1 MVNIILNKNKK
12 YKKVVVKR
20 RIAIKILLE
29 SELSFQNFYSQFE
42 KEKNT
47 ILKVNF
53 NGTKYSIGGK
63 YCFPFTDA
71 EAQLIMQSCRESNS
85 FEQLI
90 ENAFSNDILNKF
102 DFEIID
108 IESKTKQLLKWDY
121 SELVVSA
128 VYFHLEHL
136 YKNYLNRQKKTFPS
150 DKSFYELNILSNHL
164 GLLFLNENYGKK
176 LFAAIETTNLFRVYT
191 YHWLFGFKELL
202 RIYSRDIMKPN
213 DKQDKEVFFNVVSRY
228 FSVDFRNVSLYLQAF
243 SHFIP
248 LSLVNQVSKYTYLTK
263 SVVVL
268 HYIVKIY
275 EIVFDSKKTQ
285 FLKHSDYV
293 TFFSQLESELNSII
307 E

>member
-1 MVNIILNKNKK
+1 M
-12 YKKVVVKR
+12 
-20 RIAIKILLE
+20 
-29 SELSFQNFYSQFE
+29 SFQNLYSQFE

-90 ENAFSNDILNKF
+90 ENAFSNDILNQL

-150 DKSFYELNILSNHL
+150 DKSFYELNILSNRL

-202 RIYSRDIMKPN
+202 RIYSRDIMKPD
-213 DKQDKEVFFNVVSRY
+213 DKQDKEIFFNVVSRY

-275 EIVFDSKKTQ
+275 ESVFDSKKTQ